1 MENKNKKINASE
13 IILCLISVIFLI
25 GILTVFKTCGPK
37 EDGSY
42 MTCHWAGNAITGLA
56 AVLTVIAVL
65 HLFVKSQAKI
75 GMDLAIIPTAFFTA
89 ILPKNVIGLCMM
101 DNMQC
106 QSLTR
111 PATIL
116 FSILIIGIAILDL
129 LLQKKISE

>member
-1 MENKNKKINASE
+1 MENKNKKFSVSE
-13 IILCLISVIFLI
+13 IILCLVSIIFLI

-37 EDGSY
+37 DDGSW

-56 AVLTVIAVL
+56 AVLTVITIF
-65 HLFVKSQAKI
+65 HLFVKAQAKI
-75 GMDLAIIPTAFFTA
+75 GMDLAIIPTALFTA

-116 FSILIIGIAILDL
+116 FSIFIIVIAVIDL
-129 LLQKKISE
+129 LIQKKNTD